1 MTATKEKLHQ
11 AALWSMLLSAAAVVV
26 SIAVCQI
33 FLGLAVIALIASDT
47 PLRFPPVKAP
57 LFAFLG
63 WTVVSLLASGHPGAG
78 LPQIRKFFVF
88 TVLLAASSLLLEA
101 RQARWLAG
109 AWGLAATVSALLSLV
124 QFARKVELAR
134 ARRQDFYEFYVR
146 ERITGFL
153 SHWMTFSE
161 VGMLVLLVVVSYLF
175 FAPGLS
181 TRIKFLC
188 WLCTGALLASLVV
201 SFTRSIW
208 LATAAAGGY
217 LVWQWRKKLLLAAPV
232 AVVLALAVSPAV
244 VKKRVRSMLS
254 AQSDS
259 STSARMIMWR
269 TGWRMIQARPLVGL
283 GPERVRPEFSRFQ
296 PADVGELPP
305 AFYGHLHNLYIHY
318 AAERGVPAV
327 LALLWLLGRI
337 LRDHRRALGR
347 APEDENRFILHAVIA
362 TTIGIL
368 LGAMFEVNLGDSEVL
383 TVFLTLVSLGY
394 AAIARREAGNT
405 TNAREVAQNL
415 A

>member
-1 MTATKEKLHQ
+1 MTTTQEKLHQ

-33 FLGLAVIALIASDT
+33 LLGLALVTLIASDT

-57 LFAFLG
+57 LGVFMGL
-63 WTVVSLLASGHPGAG
+63 TVVSMLASGHPAAG

-88 TVLLAASSLLLEA
+88 TILLAVSSLLLEA
-101 RQARWLAG
+101 RHARWLAG
-109 AWGLAATVSALLSLV
+109 AWALAATVSALLSLV
-124 QFARKVELAR
+124 QFVRKVELAR
-134 ARRQDFYEFYVR
+134 DRHQDFYEFYVR

-161 VGMLVLLVVVSYLF
+161 VGMLVLLVLVSYLF

-181 TRIKFLC
+181 ARIKVLG
-188 WLCTGALLASLVV
+188 WLSAGVLVTSLMV

-208 LATAAAGGY
+208 LATAASGGY
-217 LVWQWRKKLLLAAPV
+217 LVWQRRRKLLLVAPV
-232 AVVLALAVSPAV
+232 ALALALVASPGV
-244 VKKRVRSMLS
+244 VKKRVRSMFS
-254 AQSDS
+254 ARSDS

-269 TGWRMIQARPLVGL
+269 TGWRMIQARP
-283 GPERVRPEFSRFQ
+283 RFQ
-296 PADVGELPP
+296 PPDVGELPP

-318 AAERGVPAV
+318 AAERGIPAV
-327 LALLWLLGRI
+327 LAMLWLLGRV
-337 LRDHRRALGR
+337 LRDHWRALRRAL
-347 APEDENRFILHAVIA
+347 EDENRFALHAVVA
-362 TTIGIL
+362 ATIGVL

-394 AAIARREAGNT
+394 AAISRTEARK
-405 TNAREVAQNL
+405 L